1 MGQNGAEGKPLY
13 SNVTDEERCE
23 RARMPQDKA
32 KENHTNKF
40 SEKCGCSE

>member
-23 RARMPQDKA
+23 RAPYDKGQG
-32 KENHTNKF
+32 KGEPYQKII
-40 SEKCGCSE
+40 